1 MIHMLLKAIE
11 GSGYHIVAGVHLTE
25 LTLSSA
31 IAL

>member
-11 GSGYHIVAGVHLTE
+11 GFGYHIVAGVYLTE
-25 LTLSSA
+25 LALSSE